1 MVESCSI
8 LQSQFSVGGGVEFGF
23 DDESSNRIAFPI
35 GSISP
40 HRKKSSCKEREKER
54 KILQKDWFGKKEI
67 LMKKK

>member
-23 DDESSNRIAFPI
+23 DGESSHRIAFPI

-54 KILQKDWFGKKEI
+54 KILQKD
-67 LMKKK
+67 

>member
-40 HRKKSSCKEREKER
+40 HRKKSSCKERKRERFFKKTDSEKKR
-54 KILQKDWFGKKEI
+54 F
-67 LMKKK
+67 

>member
-23 DDESSNRIAFPI
+23 DDESSHRIAFPI

-40 HRKKSSCKEREKER
+40 HRT
-54 KILQKDWFGKKEI
+54 KII
-67 LMKKK
+67 V